1 MADAPAPLVPLLA
14 AMSALVGWLHE
25 AKIPGV
31 VIGGVA
37 VSLLGRPR
45 ATRDVDAVMWLD
57 NEQRLTD
64 LVKAA
69 STHGL
74 QPRMDDVVSFA
85 VQNRVLL
92 LRHEASSVDL
102 DIALGGLPFEQEAI
116 AQAIE
121 RTVAGLSIPLPRPE
135 DLVIMKAIAQ
145 RPRDFADIEG
155 LVAATPALDIDYI
168 LRWVRDFAEAL
179 EAPELLDEVARRL
192 RPTRRQGGGP

>member
-1 MADAPAPLVPLLA
+1 M
-14 AMSALVGWLHE
+14 
-25 AKIPGV
+25 
-31 VIGGVA
+31 IGGVA

-57 NEQRLTD
+57 DEQRLTA
-64 LVKAA
+64 LVETARA
-69 STHGL
+69 HGL

-85 VQNRVLL
+85 RQNRVLL

-116 AQAIE
+116 DQAIE
-121 RTVAGLSIPLPRPE
+121 RTVAGVSIPLPRPE

-155 LVAATPALDIDYI
+155 LVAATPALDTRYI

-179 EAPELLDEVARRL
+179 ETPELLHEVERRL
-192 RPTRRQGGGP
+192 RPTHGKGGAS

>member
-1 MADAPAPLVPLLA
+1 
-14 AMSALVGWLHE
+14 MSALVGWLHE

-57 NEQRLTD
+57 DEQRLTD

-85 VQNRVLL
+85 MQNRVLL

-102 DIALGGLPFEQEAI
+102 DVALGGLPFEQEAI

-121 RTVAGLSIPLPRPE
+121 RTVAGVSIPLPRPE

-155 LVAATPALDIDYI
+155 LVAATPTLDTAYI
-168 LRWVRDFAEAL
+168 LRWVRDFAEVL
-179 EAPELLDEVARRL
+179 EAPELLLEVERRL
-192 RPTRRQGGGP
+192 RPSQQRGGGS